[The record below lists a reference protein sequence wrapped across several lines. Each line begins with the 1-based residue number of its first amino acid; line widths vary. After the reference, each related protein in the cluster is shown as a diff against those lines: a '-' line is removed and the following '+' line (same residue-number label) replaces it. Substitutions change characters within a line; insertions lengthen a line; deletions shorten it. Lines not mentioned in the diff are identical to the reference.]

1 MYECIKRLIS
11 QGDEESLE
19 CLCQLLKTKGKE
31 LDDPTVEGSK
41 ESMEGYFTQMQKIL
55 DKHFNN
61 SKVRLK
67 LQEATNLKREV
78 VAVSVSTDP
87 KVPQSQAG
95 EQPLSPITTAIV
107 DSELLSTTIPQPWE
121 ILPDNSSQSDISRV
135 EQQSDSSSVSPT
147 TDNEDK
153 ENVDDPV
160 QNETKQS
167 NKLKYSY
174 KGDRWRPVN
183 KEGNKRYDRDF
194 LLQLQCQ
201 PSSLAKP
208 QNLPNLDAIKD
219 KKDRFPRMDE
229 NNPKTIDQMPPVEVR
244 WPVYNGKGKRGSK
257 GKKKK
262 TEYNKKSNYGGEMD
276 AFLDEGEE
284 VVAVTVSTAPVVPQS
299 QADQWRPVNK
309 ERKKQYDRD
318 FLLQLQCAPLS
329 LVKPQKLPNLNIIKD
344 KPHIHRLDILERTP
358 VLSTYQFLPTFAR
371 SGVLEV
377 DWLPRKDE
385 KNPKAIKLTQKDA
398 EPETYEEQEDL
409 QSIPF
414 QRRVPHDR
422 DRIKN
427 SAPCKMVTCEDGWT
441 SSTNSSYSL
450 VDPNKLKLT
459 KPSDVDSIK
468 LGPERAMQSS
478 GGDETGGRV
487 GPSKPD
493 KAAAEN
499 TEISEVGLMSSL
511 KNKSTCSS
519 VDPNKLN
526 LTKPSDADSI
536 KLGPE
541 KATLSLSGDEIGGS
555 AGPSK
560 PEKAAAQKSKM
571 SEVDLISSTKSKSG
585 NSNDDPNKL
594 KLTKQLST
602 EPSNAPHDTNRQ
614 AVASQTE
621 KYTNSGGMPTLQ
633 QQYQSMYGLASNP
646 QNATLVQQRQ
656 QMRSNPMAMPGYYT
670 ARSSVPQ
677 TIPNMGRTPL
687 QTAVNQAGQQPTSH
701 YGQMLPPFSHPMQPD
716 IVNHQFQQMYQQRPF
731 SPPQNIIFPAATG
744 QPVHLNNQWGT
755 PYKNPPQAN
764 SSFYQSLPTYTN
776 PISPAQQISQQPAQQ
791 TQKKTKAYAIIDPA
805 TGRNIF
811 DGSNDDEDSSRST
824 PEKEI
829 KLESTFCPTKVKPTT
844 STSIDE
850 IKKNLLDLLQKTDES
865 EKILDWIDANVS
877 ECTEPKFIRALVSA
891 VHENAIKD
899 TTSGCELDAA
909 KLKKRISILNRY
921 IDHNENLELQAL
933 YAIQSLMNQLNQPK
947 GILRQIFDILYD
959 DYVIT
964 EESFLNWEQSID
976 INEVEGKGVALH
988 SVKSFLARLKENR
1001 FW

>member
-1 MYECIKRLIS
+1 MLTEPIMHERIMSLLS

-19 CLCQLLKTKGKE
+19 CLSNLLKT
-31 LDDPTVEGSK
+31 
-41 ESMEGYFTQMQKIL
+41 
-55 DKHFNN
+55 
-61 SKVRLK
+61 
-67 LQEATNLKREV
+67 EV

-947 GILRQIFDILYD
+947 GNKSIHLAYNVVRQFCCQFISYLQKVADC
-959 DYVIT
+959 T
-964 EESFLNWEQSID
+964 NKHKSIY
-976 INEVEGKGVALH
+976 I
-988 SVKSFLARLKENR
+988 KSF
-1001 FW
+1001 

>member
-276 AFLDEGEE
+276 AFLDEE

-764 SSFYQSLPTYTN
+764 SKGFYQSLPTYTN